1 MQLTLRGKGNA
12 GRRGGPAGD
21 LLVTIEEKSHEI
33 LHRDG
38 MNVVYELFVNFADA
52 ALGSTIDVPTLDGK
66 VKIKVPAGTQ
76 AGKIFRLKDKGLP
89 SVQSYER
96 GDQLIHVNIWTP
108 KNLTDEERSIL
119 EKMREMKNF
128 QPNPGKSERSFF
140 DKMREMFS

>member
-1 MQLTLRGKGNA
+1 
-12 GRRGGPAGD
+12 
-21 LLVTIEEKSHEI
+21 
-33 LHRDG
+33 
-38 MNVVYELFVNFADA
+38 
-52 ALGSTIDVPTLDGK
+52 
-66 VKIKVPAGTQ
+66 
-76 AGKIFRLKDKGLP
+76 KGLP